1 MNSELITLGVETSC
15 DETAAAVIKG
25 WGATLS
31 SVIASQ
37 ADIHAKYGGVV
48 PEVASRRHAE
58 LIDPVVR
65 EALDTAGVTF
75 KDIGLVSV
83 TRGPGLAGALLVGL
97 SYAKAL
103 AYGLNVPLVGVNH
116 LEGHVFSAFL
126 TQADAPMPMI
136 SLLVSGGHSELFLVE
151 KPGSLKWLSGTRDDA
166 AGEAF
171 DKVAKLLNLGY
182 PGGPEVE
189 KMAKEGEPRFPFP
202 IAMKGDETLD
212 FSFSGLKTAVKLI
225 VRGLESR
232 GEPVPVADICASF
245 QKALVEALALKTKL
259 SVQAVGA
266 RSISVVGGVA
276 CNTALRERMRRVGAE
291 LGLPVIVPSPLLCS
305 DNAVMIAGDGAY
317 RYLAEPDLPKWRDYL
332 DMDADARWAP

>member
-1 MNSELITLGVETSC
+1 MITLGVETSC
-15 DETAAAVIKG
+15 DETAASVIKG
-25 WGATLS
+25 WNTPLS
-31 SVIASQ
+31 SVVASQ

-58 LIDPVVR
+58 LIDPVAR
-65 EALDTAGVTF
+65 EALKNAGVSF
-75 KDIGLVSV
+75 KNIGLVSV

-116 LEGHVFSAFL
+116 LEGHVFAAFL
-126 TQADAPMPMI
+126 ERADPPMPMI

-151 KPGSLKWLSGTRDDA
+151 KPDSLKWLSGTRDDA

-182 PGGPEVE
+182 PGGPLVE
-189 KMAKEGEPRFPFP
+189 KMAKGGSPRFPFP
-202 IAMKGDETLD
+202 IAMRGDETLD
-212 FSFSGLKTAVKLI
+212 FSFSGLKTAVKSI

-232 GEPVPVADICASF
+232 GEAVPVADICASF
-245 QKALVEALALKTKL
+245 QKSLVEALALKTK
-259 SVQAVGA
+259 QAALHVGA

-276 CNTALRERMRRVGAE
+276 CNTALRERMRQVGAE
-291 LGLPVIVPSPLLCS
+291 LGLPVIIPSPLLCS
-305 DNAVMIAGDGAY
+305 DNAIMIAAQGAY
-317 RYLAEPDLPKWRDYL
+317 RFISEPDEPKWRDYL
-332 DMDADARWAP
+332 DMDADPRWVP

>member
-1 MNSELITLGVETSC
+1 MNPELITLGVETSC
-15 DETAAAVIKG
+15 DETATAVIKG
-25 WGATLS
+25 WDKTLS
-31 SVIASQ
+31 SVVASQ

-116 LEGHVFSAFL
+116 LEGHVFSTFL

-182 PGGPEVE
+182 PGGPEVG
-189 KMAKEGEPRFPFP
+189 KMAKNGEPRFPFP

-212 FSFSGLKTAVKLI
+212 FSFSGLKTAVKII
-225 VRGLESR
+225 VRKLEKEGS
-232 GEPVPVADICASF
+232 PIPVADICASF
-245 QKALVEALALKTKL
+245 QKALVEALAMKTKL
-259 SVQAVGA
+259 AARAVGA
-266 RSISVVGGVA
+266 KSISVVGGVA
-276 CNTALRERMRRVGAE
+276 CNTALRDRMRRVGAE
-291 LGLPVIVPSPLLCS
+291 LGLPVVIPSPLLCS

-317 RYLAEPDLPKWRDYL
+317 RYLAEPESPKWRDYL
-332 DMDADARWAP
+332 DMDADPRWAP

>member
-1 MNSELITLGVETSC
+1 MISELITLGVETSC
-15 DETAAAVIKG
+15 DETATAVIKG
-25 WGATLS
+25 WDKTLS
-31 SVIASQ
+31 SVVASQ

-65 EALDTAGVTF
+65 EALEKAGVTF

-103 AYGLNVPLVGVNH
+103 AYGLNIPLVGVNH

-136 SLLVSGGHSELFLVE
+136 SLLVSGGHSELFLIA

-182 PGGPEVE
+182 PGGPLVE
-189 KMAKEGEPRFPFP
+189 SAAKNGEPRFPFP

-212 FSFSGLKTAVKLI
+212 FSFSGLKTAVKII
-225 VRGLESR
+225 VRKLEKEGS
-232 GEPVPVADICASF
+232 PIPVADICASF
-245 QKALVEALALKTKL
+245 QKALVEALAIKTTL
-259 SVQAVGA
+259 AARHVGA
-266 RSISVVGGVA
+266 KSISVVGGVA
-276 CNTALRERMRRVGAE
+276 CNTTLRERMRRVGAE

-317 RYLAEPDLPKWRDYL
+317 RYLAEPDSSKWRDYL
-332 DMDADARWAP
+332 DMDADPRWVP